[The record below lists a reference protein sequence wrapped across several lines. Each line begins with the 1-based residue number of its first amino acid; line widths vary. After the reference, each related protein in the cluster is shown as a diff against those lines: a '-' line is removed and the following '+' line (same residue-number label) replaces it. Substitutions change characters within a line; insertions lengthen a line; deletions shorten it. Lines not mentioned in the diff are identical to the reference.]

1 MILILHAELLE
12 MHEQIL
18 LTLKHSQATENHEV
32 KQQYTTS
39 KPSESSESL
48 QNQTQLA
55 LGSCI
60 IRITV
65 TGD

>member
-1 MILILHAELLE
+1 MILISHAELLE

-18 LTLKHSQATENHEV
+18 LTSKHSQATENHEV

-39 KPSESSESL
+39 KPLESL

-55 LGSCI
+55 LSSCI

-65 TGD
+65 PG